1 MNSNI
6 RHTFTYD
13 NMMKLI
19 SVYYKGQDRDVR
31 ARISSTDEGF
41 SSIKIK
47 EIISDNGV
55 ARIQE
60 RVMTKDKLDQ
70 IITNI
75 FASAGQKVDGIIDYA
90 NAGSKVLDNGFE
102 HIVQP
107 DEEKRFIVLTS
118 EIKKFSIR

>member
-1 MNSNI
+1 MDSNI

-31 ARISSTDEGF
+31 ARISSTDEGS

-75 FASAGQKVDGIIDYA
+75 FASAGQTVNGVIDYA
-90 NAGSKVLDNGFE
+90 NAGSKVLDNGYE

-107 DEEKRFIVLTS
+107 HEEKRFVVLTS
-118 EIKKFSIR
+118 EMKRFNIR